1 MYNDE
6 ELIEI
11 IRMNMEDFKNRNR
24 IPKNFAELITQPVYP
39 ELAEAT
45 EQFNQKYCQNYES
58 LHDFT
63 DLVIKKADHLLQA
76 VFKAEK
82 LFLDYFY
89 YCSRYHYYAVRK
101 LNSPRGTKNPLDIK
115 CPENLT
121 LSYGKYCEIASLIQ
135 NIKENVLPAMN
146 CSSTNIRNFNFM
158 TMEQVDK
165 WIKKGNTCQRMLTLS
180 LASHIDKLVNTNEY
194 VMTVSTAAKIAHKAL
209 LGNVS
214 EKSIQQVLSKM
225 VSDCVLKTPYSKGAY
240 YPINILSKKLAT
252 HTWADP
258 TENYSGNVADL
269 LYIDKDRKNSDHW
282 KDILITE
289 GKRLTGN
296 DKIYTYGQIIRKVKK
311 EAKNYLKN
319 NL

>member
-1 MYNDE
+1 MYSDE

-76 VFKAEK
+76 VFEAEK

-165 WIKKGNTCQRMLTLS
+165 WIKKGNKCQRMFTLS
-180 LASHIDKLVNTNEY
+180 LASHIDKILNTDEY
-194 VMTVSTAAKIAHKAL
+194 VMTVSTAAMIAHKAL

-225 VSDCVLKTPYSKGAY
+225 VSDCALRTPYSNRVY
-240 YPINILSKKLAT
+240 YPINILSKKLAA
-252 HTWADP
+252 HNWADP
-258 TENYSGNVADL
+258 PENYTGRVADPQ
-269 LYIDKDRKNSDHW
+269 YIDEDRKSSKLW
-282 KDILITE
+282 REILITK
-289 GKRLTGN
+289 GKDLTKN
-296 DKIYTYGQIIRKVKK
+296 DKIYTYGEIIRKVKEK
-311 EAKNYLKN
+311 AKKHLTI
-319 NL
+319 